1 MRDPSVIVVRPRRDV
16 PRHRRALRA
25 QLGITAASAHHA
37 CYKLKESGRTLL
49 GPGNPT
55 KDGVAMNEPT
65 TPSEADGVLVASA
78 WRTSAGDVLVRITM
92 TRPGDD
98 GDTVST
104 VSTTA
109 EAVSR
114 FEDWLT
120 ELTP

>member
-1 MRDPSVIVVRPRRDV
+1 M
-16 PRHRRALRA
+16 
-25 QLGITAASAHHA
+25 
-37 CYKLKESGRTLL
+37 L